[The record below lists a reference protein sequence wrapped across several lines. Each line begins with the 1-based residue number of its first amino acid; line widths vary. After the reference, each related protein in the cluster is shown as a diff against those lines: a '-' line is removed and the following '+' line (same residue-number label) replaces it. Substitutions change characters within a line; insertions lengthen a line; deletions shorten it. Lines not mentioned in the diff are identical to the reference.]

1 VLWDRSFHVDQK
13 IHLTVLDLCFL
24 SSTFTVDPKCC
35 FGHLI
40 LGSHLG
46 KNMPFLW
53 ILFLFV
59 WGGDGDSIRAV
70 ESEFKSNL
78 IFPFFSDFIRLYPI
92 FIPFLSHFFRF
103 LDFSRLLDLPIP
115 QL

>member
-59 WGGDGDSIRAV
+59 WGGDGDSTRAV
-70 ESEFKSNL
+70 ESELKSNL
-78 IFPFFSDFIRLYPI
+78 IFPIFFQFYPFISNFYPTFSDF
-92 FIPFLSHFFRF
+92 
-103 LDFSRLLDLPIP
+103 
-115 QL
+115 